1 MAPKFDYM
9 NDSGAADVGQSIFEE
24 ISESR
29 EEPIAASPRIEIRK
43 VEVESTTK
51 KNGQFLGVRES
62 VRFAVPNC
70 DLSALTE
77 IDWDELSVWAD
88 GTIKQY
94 LKLMDPK
101 LTPLFQRDNKKKKF
115 KPVSTQSPCSLA
127 ERYPCYVELKQTR
140 GNMLY
145 VHSKLPDSDRLWK
158 NTFWYCWAED
168 VNRVEA
174 GLKKK

>member
-1 MAPKFDYM
+1 M

-29 EEPIAASPRIEIRK
+29 EEPIAASPRIEIKK

-51 KNGQFLGVRES
+51 RNGQLFGVKEN

-70 DLSALTE
+70 DLLTLTE

-88 GTIKQY
+88 GTIKHY
-94 LKLMDPK
+94 LKLRNPE

-115 KPVSTQSPCSLA
+115 KPASTQSPCSLA
-127 ERYPCYVELKQTR
+127 ERYPCYVELKEAR

-145 VHSKLPDSDRLWK
+145 VHSKLPNLDRLWK

>member
-1 MAPKFDYM
+1 M
-9 NDSGAADVGQSIFEE
+9 NDSGAADVEQSIFEA

-29 EEPIAASPRIEIRK
+29 EEPIAASPRIEVRT
-43 VEVESTTK
+43 VEVESTTQR
-51 KNGQFLGVRES
+51 NGQLLGVKES
-62 VRFAVPNC
+62 VYFAVPNC

-94 LKLMDPK
+94 LKLMNPR
-101 LTPLFQRDNKKKKF
+101 LTPLFKRDNSKKKF
-115 KPVSTQSPCSLA
+115 KPASAQSPCSLV
-127 ERYPCYVELKQTR
+127 EKYPCYVELKQAR

-145 VHSKLPDSDRLWK
+145 VHSKLPVTDGLWK

-174 GLKKK
+174 GLKKE